1 MEQTRKIDHA
11 FVQKPWRRQL
21 QQVGLFLA
29 FLVFIVLIAGVNL
42 RVNAEAATIGR
53 QIQLARVT
61 VEDLENEIINQQALI
76 AELTSASVMKQRAL
90 DLGFRQATSE
100 EITYMVIEGY
110 YGRNPAILASDG
122 NVFLQASNPQLPLE
136 YTQTLFEL
144 LLDELP
150 FAKSIFG
157 LTTP

>member
-29 FLVFIVLIAGVNL
+29 CLVFIVLIAGVNL

-53 QIQLARVT
+53 QIQMARVT

-76 AELTSASVMKQRAL
+76 AELTSASAMKQRAL
-90 DLGFRQATSE
+90 DLGFRQATSD
-100 EITYMVIEGY
+100 EINYMVIEGY
-110 YGRNPAILASDG
+110 YGRSPAVLASDG
-122 NVFLQASNPQLPLE
+122 NIFLQSSTSQLPPE

-144 LLDELP
+144 LLEEFP
-150 FAKSIFG
+150 FVKSIFN
-157 LTTP
+157 LAIP